1 MLRSDKPRKLAELWD
16 VGGDYQIR
24 VMVGAFQRS
33 LTPDAAQG
41 EDLATYE
48 VIEVLRKIVGDFD
61 AGEAQV
67 ASDDRLLPPGA

>member
-1 MLRSDKPRKLAELWD
+1 
-16 VGGDYQIR
+16 
-24 VMVGAFQRS
+24 MVGAFQRS

-48 VIEVLRKIVGDFD
+48 VIEVLRKIVADFD

-67 ASDDRLLPPGA
+67 ASDDRLPPPGA